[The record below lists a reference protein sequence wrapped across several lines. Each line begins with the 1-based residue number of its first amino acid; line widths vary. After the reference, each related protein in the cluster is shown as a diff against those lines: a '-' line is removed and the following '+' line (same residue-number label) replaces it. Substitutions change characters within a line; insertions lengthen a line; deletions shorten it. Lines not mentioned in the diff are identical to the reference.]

1 MKGKK
6 AHALCHYVH
15 YASIHI
21 FACYMKMKVMM
32 RLKSDNEESL
42 LVDKKSMWIGYG
54 LLKQSTS
61 DEKI

>member
-1 MKGKK
+1 M
-6 AHALCHYVH
+6 HYVIMCIMQVFI
-15 YASIHI
+15 YLI

-54 LLKQSTS
+54 LLKQSAS